1 MADRIY
7 RRTAAGERAYVT
19 NQIHALSFD
28 QRQVL
33 RVLAEETNAG
43 MLGFLLP
50 YPFEKL
56 QALLGELSDKGF
68 VEIRD

>member
-1 MADRIY
+1 MADRVY
-7 RRTAAGERAYVT
+7 HRTAAGERAYVA
-19 NQIHALSFD
+19 NQSDSLSFE

-33 RVLAEETNAG
+33 RVLEEETNAS

-68 VEIRD
+68 VELRE